1 MAAAV
6 HSRARARSVQEP
18 PCCLPVRGAE
28 GPLKRE
34 AAPDVHGR
42 LPSHS
47 PLVAPRPPVLVRGPR
62 QHANPKPVPFTFK
75 CQRQDLPSTEGGGLG
90 DGLDV
95 ARSCEEPLEKA
106 SLPPHTPA
114 PRDPRLHRP
123 RPALTWKTC
132 TSIIFL
138 RRKAAC
144 HSAELCLRQQ
154 SPTVSLRALSPRR
167 RGCRI
172 KRRGSLESDG
182 NSDEVSCFRFRARP
196 SRLEAP
202 PGRSDSRSPSHAAPP
217 KGAGDGGGAE
227 GKGARRRL
235 APWAGARQPRTLR
248 GPGTA
253 AGVPSAALAPAP
265 RVPEG
270 RAPASDWTAGPARV
284 ALSPR

>member
-1 MAAAV
+1 MGTGWTWPGAV
-6 HSRARARSVQEP
+6 RS
-18 PCCLPVRGAE
+18 
-28 GPLKRE
+28 
-34 AAPDVHGR
+34 
-42 LPSHS
+42 
-47 PLVAPRPPVLVRGPR
+47 PRRRP
-62 QHANPKPVPFTFK
+62 
-75 CQRQDLPSTEGGGLG
+75 
-90 DGLDV
+90 
-95 ARSCEEPLEKA
+95 A
-106 SLPPHTPA
+106 SPPHTPA

-132 TSIIFL
+132 ISIIFL

>member
-6 HSRARARSVQEP
+6 HCRARARSVQEP

-47 PLVAPRPPVLVRGPR
+47 PLVAPRPPVLVRGPQ
-62 QHANPKPVPFTFK
+62 QHANPSQ
-75 CQRQDLPSTEGGGLG
+75 CHSPSSGKGRTCPPRRVVALG
-90 DGLDV
+90 TGWTWPGAV
-95 ARSCEEPLEKA
+95 RSPRRRPA
-106 SLPPHTPA
+106 SPPHTPA

-182 NSDEVSCFRFRARP
+182 NSDEVSCFRFCARP

-217 KGAGDGGGAE
+217 KGAGDGGG
-227 GKGARRRL
+227 GRRR
-235 APWAGARQPRTLR
+235 G
-248 GPGTA
+248 GG
-253 AGVPSAALAPAP
+253 
-265 RVPEG
+265 
-270 RAPASDWTAGPARV
+270 
-284 ALSPR
+284 